1 MIRRLLATVAL
12 SAVLLLSTVI
22 ALEAVGRLFQ
32 EESPEPAVLN
42 VDVGEVPEETAPAR
56 LWKQL
61 DELEAAKAEA
71 ERKEVERKEA
81 EREEAAR
88 QAAEERKRAEAVRLA
103 EEERGRPRVE
113 VKVATLGPP
122 PVGDAPWQADV
133 KPAPGQ
139 AHRTHE
145 VKLAATVAAQ
155 QSKRMPQRLSQ
166 RDRARPVRGA
176 YRRTKTA
183 RCPFLAWLETMMAP
197 SAPRRGAT

>member
-42 VDVGEVPEETAPAR
+42 ADVGEVPEETAPAR

-61 DELEAAKAEA
+61 DELEAVKAEA
-71 ERKEVERKEA
+71 ERKEAERK
-81 EREEAAR
+81 EAAR

-113 VKVATLGPP
+113 VKVATLAPP